1 MFYLTVTELMLVILL
16 IILIGFL
23 FSNINL
29 NKDIEA
35 FNNKS
40 NRRIERYS
48 GAAIFDNNYVTIYD
62 SLFYNKSKNDFEIF
76 YILKNTDSQKN
87 NRYLLDIGSGT
98 GHHVHLFNKKSN
110 FTAIGLDKSQSM
122 IEYSKKKFP
131 DNEYK
136 LGNVLN
142 SIEFTNGTFTHITC
156 LYYTIYYI
164 KNKRQFFANC
174 FNWLIPNG
182 ILIIHLVNKHK
193 FDPVLPNSII
203 MPDKSTSNSERTIS
217 SKQKIKDIKYRS
229 KFILD
234 DTERSNSDDDFNC
247 VFRETIKFNEKYT
260 RVNEHKLY
268 MESQNNILSLAK
280 DEGFILKNMIEMS
293 DINYD
298 YNYLYYLEKP

>member
-1 MFYLTVTELMLVILL
+1 MFYLTVTELILVILL
-16 IILIGFL
+16 IILTSFL

-29 NKDIEA
+29 TKDKEA

-40 NRRIERYS
+40 DKKIERYAGS
-48 GAAIFDNNYVTIYD
+48 SIFDKNYVTIYD

-76 YILKNTDSQKN
+76 HILKNTDSQKT

-98 GHHVHLFNKKSN
+98 GHHVNLFNKKNN
-110 FTAIGLDKSQSM
+110 FTAIGLDKSPSM
-122 IEYSKKKFP
+122 IEFSKKKFP

-142 SIEFTNGTFTHITC
+142 SIEFPNGTFTHITC

-164 KNKRQFFANC
+164 KNKRLFFANC

-182 ILIIHLVNKHK
+182 VLIIHLVNKHK

-203 MPDKSTSNSERTIS
+203 TPGKSSSNSERDLS
-217 SKQKIKDIKYRS
+217 SKLKIKDISYRS

-234 DTERSNSDDDFNC
+234 TPEKANGDEESNC
-247 VFRETIKFNEKYT
+247 IFRETIKFNEKHT

-268 MESQNNILSLAK
+268 MEGQNKILSLAK
-280 DEGFILKNMIEMS
+280 DEGFILKNMVEMT

-298 YNYLYYLEKP
+298 HNYLYYLEKP